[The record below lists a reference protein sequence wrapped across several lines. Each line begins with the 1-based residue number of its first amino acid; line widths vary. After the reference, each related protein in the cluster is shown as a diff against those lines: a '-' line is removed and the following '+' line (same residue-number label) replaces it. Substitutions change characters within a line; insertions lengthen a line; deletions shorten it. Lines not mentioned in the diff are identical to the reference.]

1 MENENLKKIKSC
13 LTDPL
18 TGEIPGYLKHY
29 ARIKTNHYNTHVM
42 QNAGIRINDNIIY
55 NKSLRRYTS
64 TPVESYRTDIIDLRT
79 EEMKLADKIK
89 LDPAC
94 VYSTEKYN
102 DLNLKLKLKKLAK
115 EYMEKAEN
123 YLNTP
128 F

>member
-1 MENENLKKIKSC
+1 MENENSKKIKSC

-18 TGEIPGYLKHY
+18 TGKIPDYLKHY
-29 ARIKTNHYNTHVM
+29 DIAGMNPYKAHIIK
-42 QNAGIRINDNIIY
+42 GSEIWINDN
-55 NKSLRRYTS
+55 NPHNRTLRNYPS

-79 EEMKLADKIK
+79 EEMKLADEIK

-102 DLNLKLKLKKLAK
+102 DLNLKLKKLTK
-115 EYMEKAEN
+115 EYMQEAEN
-123 YLNTP
+123 YLNMP